1 MRFRRENKEDWKVSY
16 IVIDGEEREA
26 VCPTGAVTIK
36 NETDKAW
43 EILRGDKESTRV
55 VVQIAPAVRVALGE
69 KFGLARG
76 EDAMGKIVAA
86 LKKIGADFVV
96 DAAFAADIVAAKEAE
111 ELAERMKNGGK
122 LPMFSA
128 SCPSWVHYAENRY
141 PDLKEHFS
149 SCRSP
154 MQTLGEGLK
163 KCFEALDDGRETK
176 VIAVVSCAAEKC
188 EEVSEDEIPSVDLVL
203 TTDELSEMFAEE
215 KIRLRI
221 LKNEKA
227 DEPFTA
233 YTGAGIL
240 TGTAGGVTEAIVR
253 ALSEDKSE
261 DAFAKIEY
269 SGIRTRKEFRE
280 AEIQVGELTIK
291 AAVVCGLKAA
301 DDLAEK
307 IVAGES
313 AYDFVEVSVCPDG
326 CVSGGGQITSDEMT
340 EKLRAAGLY
349 YMDKTCALRSPEQNE
364 AAMNFVSPEFATEFA
379 EGFRS
384 RLEKEQAEN
393 IEAVEEDPA
402 EEPTEDATETAE
414 AVEEDP
420 AEESTE
426 EAVETAEAV
435 EEEPAEEPTEEAVET
450 AEAVEEEPAE
460 KPIEDVVETAATV
473 EEEPAEEPTEEAVEA
488 AETVEEESAEE
499 PTEESVETVET
510 VEEEPAEEPTEE
522 AVEAVETVEE
532 DPAEEPTE
540 ETAETTEAV
549 EEEPAEEPTEDV
561 AETAETV
568 EEEPA
573 EEPIEEVIETS
584 NEEITEDSK
593 EISRVEGE
601 IAAADDIT
609 DDIEEE
615 PLEELFEEDASESA
629 LEDGKDEEENVEEIL
644 TEQENSV
651 EESVNAEAE
660 SEKDTLEDIL
670 EEVATTEDTA
680 EETQETEALEEA
692 EVPLAEDSVG
702 QSEKKAEDT
711 EIAVEETTEEITA
724 EESEIVNSSDIDA
737 MESEETSQDIDEEE
751 LNEETKE
758 NSPEPYHRTL
768 SRKERRK
775 LKRMRKFRN

>member
-1 MRFRRENKEDWKVSY
+1 MSY

-43 EILRGDKESTRV
+43 EILRGDRESTRV

-128 SCPSWVHYAENRY
+128 SCPAWVHYAENRY

-163 KCFEALDDGRETK
+163 KCFEALEYGKETK

-269 SGIRTRKEFRE
+269 SGIRSRKEFRE

-301 DDLAEK
+301 DELAEK

-313 AYDFVEVSVCPDG
+313 IYDFVEVSVCPDG

-364 AAMNFVSPEFATEFA
+364 SAMNFASPEFTAEFA

-393 IEAVEEDPA
+393 IEPVEEEPV
-402 EEPTEDATETAE
+402 EEPIEETAE
-414 AVEEDP
+414 AVETVEEVP
-420 AEESTE
+420 AEEPIE
-426 EAVETAEAV
+426 EIAEAVETV
-435 EEEPAEEPTEEAVET
+435 EEEFVEEPTEEATEAVETVEEVPAEEPIEET
-450 AEAVEEEPAE
+450 AEA
-460 KPIEDVVETAATV
+460 
-473 EEEPAEEPTEEAVEA
+473 
-488 AETVEEESAEE
+488 
-499 PTEESVETVET
+499 VET

-522 AVEAVETVEE
+522 
-532 DPAEEPTE
+532 
-540 ETAETTEAV
+540 
-549 EEEPAEEPTEDV
+549 
-561 AETAETV
+561 
-568 EEEPA
+568 
-573 EEPIEEVIETS
+573 VIETS
-584 NEEITEDSK
+584 NEEITDDPK
-593 EISRVEGE
+593 EISRGEGE

-629 LEDGKDEEENVEEIL
+629 SEDGKDEEENVEEIL
-644 TEQENSV
+644 TEQGNSV

-670 EEVATTEDTA
+670 DEVAATEDTA
-680 EETQETEALEEA
+680 EETQETEDPEEA
-692 EVPLAEDSVG
+692 EAPFVEDSVG
-702 QSEKKAEDT
+702 QSEEKAEDT
-711 EIAVEETTEEITA
+711 EIAVEEITEEITA
-724 EESEIVNSSDIDA
+724 EESEIVNSSNTDA
-737 MESEETSQDIDEEE
+737 MEPEETSQDIDEEE

-758 NSPEPYHRTL
+758 NSAGHSPEPYHRTL

>member
-1 MRFRRENKEDWKVSY
+1 MSY

-26 VCPTGAVTIK
+26 VCPTGAMTIK

-128 SCPSWVHYAENRY
+128 SCPAWVHYAENRY

-163 KCFEALDDGRETK
+163 KCFETLDDGRETK

-269 SGIRTRKEFRE
+269 SGIRSRKEFRE

-301 DDLAEK
+301 DELAEK

-313 AYDFVEVSVCPDG
+313 IYDFVEVSVCPDG

-364 AAMNFVSPEFATEFA
+364 AAMNFASPEFTAEFA

-393 IEAVEEDPA
+393 IEPVEEEPV
-402 EEPTEDATETAE
+402 EESIEETAE
-414 AVEEDP
+414 AVE
-420 AEESTE
+420 T
-426 EAVETAEAV
+426 V
-435 EEEPAEEPTEEAVET
+435 EEEPAEEPIEEIAEAVETVEEEFVEEPTEEAVET
-450 AEAVEEEPAE
+450 A
-460 KPIEDVVETAATV
+460 
-473 EEEPAEEPTEEAVEA
+473 
-488 AETVEEESAEE
+488 
-499 PTEESVETVET
+499 ET

-522 AVEAVETVEE
+522 
-532 DPAEEPTE
+532 
-540 ETAETTEAV
+540 
-549 EEEPAEEPTEDV
+549 
-561 AETAETV
+561 
-568 EEEPA
+568 
-573 EEPIEEVIETS
+573 VIETS
-584 NEEITEDSK
+584 NEEITDDPK
-593 EISRVEGE
+593 EISRGEGE

-629 LEDGKDEEENVEEIL
+629 SEDGKDEEENVEEIL
-644 TEQENSV
+644 TEQGNSV
-651 EESVNAEAE
+651 EESVNAESE

-670 EEVATTEDTA
+670 DEVAATEDTA
-680 EETQETEALEEA
+680 EETQETEDPEEA
-692 EVPLAEDSVG
+692 EAPFVEDSVG
-702 QSEKKAEDT
+702 QSEEKAEDT
-711 EIAVEETTEEITA
+711 EIAVEEITEEITA
-724 EESEIVNSSDIDA
+724 EESEIVNSSNTDA
-737 MESEETSQDIDEEE
+737 MEPEETSQDSDEEE

-758 NSPEPYHRTL
+758 NSAGHSPEPYHRTL

>member
-1 MRFRRENKEDWKVSY
+1 MQKTESAKILQFRRENKEDSKVSY

-26 VCPTGAVTIK
+26 VCPTGAMTIK

-96 DAAFAADIVAAKEAE
+96 DAAFAADIVGAKEAE

-128 SCPSWVHYAENRY
+128 SCPAWVHYAENRY

-163 KCFEALDDGRETK
+163 KCFETLDDGRETK

-269 SGIRTRKEFRE
+269 SGIRSRKEFRE

-301 DDLAEK
+301 DELAEK

-313 AYDFVEVSVCPDG
+313 IYDFVEVSVCPDG

-364 AAMNFVSPEFATEFA
+364 AAMNFASPEFTAEFA

-393 IEAVEEDPA
+393 IGPVEEEPV
-402 EEPTEDATETAE
+402 EEPIEETAE
-414 AVEEDP
+414 AVE
-420 AEESTE
+420 T
-426 EAVETAEAV
+426 V
-435 EEEPAEEPTEEAVET
+435 EEEFVEEPTEEAVET
-450 AEAVEEEPAE
+450 A
-460 KPIEDVVETAATV
+460 
-473 EEEPAEEPTEEAVEA
+473 
-488 AETVEEESAEE
+488 
-499 PTEESVETVET
+499 ET

-522 AVEAVETVEE
+522 
-532 DPAEEPTE
+532 
-540 ETAETTEAV
+540 
-549 EEEPAEEPTEDV
+549 
-561 AETAETV
+561 
-568 EEEPA
+568 
-573 EEPIEEVIETS
+573 VIETS
-584 NEEITEDSK
+584 NEEITDDPK
-593 EISRVEGE
+593 EISRGEGE

-629 LEDGKDEEENVEEIL
+629 SEDGKDEEENVEEIL
-644 TEQENSV
+644 TEQGNSV
-651 EESVNAEAE
+651 EESVNAESE

-670 EEVATTEDTA
+670 EEVAATEDTA
-680 EETQETEALEEA
+680 EETQETEDPEEA
-692 EVPLAEDSVG
+692 EAPRAEDSVG
-702 QSEKKAEDT
+702 QSEEKAEDT

-724 EESEIVNSSDIDA
+724 EESEIVNSSDTDA
-737 MESEETSQDIDEEE
+737 MEPEETSQDIDEEE

-758 NSPEPYHRTL
+758 NSAGHSPEPYHRTL

>member
-1 MRFRRENKEDWKVSY
+1 MQKTESAKILQFRRENKEDSKVSY

-26 VCPTGAVTIK
+26 VCPTGAMTIK

-76 EDAMGKIVAA
+76 EDAMEKIVAA

-128 SCPSWVHYAENRY
+128 SCPAWVHYAENRY

-163 KCFEALDDGRETK
+163 KCFETLDDGRETK

-269 SGIRTRKEFRE
+269 SGIRSRKEFRE

-301 DDLAEK
+301 DELAEK

-313 AYDFVEVSVCPDG
+313 IYDFVEVSVCPDG

-364 AAMNFVSPEFATEFA
+364 AAMNFASPEFTAEFA

-393 IEAVEEDPA
+393 IEPVEEEPV
-402 EEPTEDATETAE
+402 EESIEETAE
-414 AVEEDP
+414 AVE
-420 AEESTE
+420 T
-426 EAVETAEAV
+426 V
-435 EEEPAEEPTEEAVET
+435 EEEPAEEPIEEIAEAVETVEEEFVEEPTEEAVET
-450 AEAVEEEPAE
+450 A
-460 KPIEDVVETAATV
+460 
-473 EEEPAEEPTEEAVEA
+473 
-488 AETVEEESAEE
+488 
-499 PTEESVETVET
+499 ET

-522 AVEAVETVEE
+522 
-532 DPAEEPTE
+532 
-540 ETAETTEAV
+540 
-549 EEEPAEEPTEDV
+549 
-561 AETAETV
+561 
-568 EEEPA
+568 
-573 EEPIEEVIETS
+573 VIETS
-584 NEEITEDSK
+584 NEEITDDPK
-593 EISRVEGE
+593 EISRGEGE

-629 LEDGKDEEENVEEIL
+629 SEDGKDEEENVEEIL
-644 TEQENSV
+644 TEQGNSV

-670 EEVATTEDTA
+670 DEVAATEDTA
-680 EETQETEALEEA
+680 EETQETEDPEEA
-692 EVPLAEDSVG
+692 EAPFVEDSVG
-702 QSEKKAEDT
+702 QSEEKAEDT
-711 EIAVEETTEEITA
+711 EIAVEEITEEITA
-724 EESEIVNSSDIDA
+724 EESEIVNSSNTDA
-737 MESEETSQDIDEEE
+737 MEPEETSQDSDEEE

-758 NSPEPYHRTL
+758 NSAGHSPEPYHRTL

>member
-1 MRFRRENKEDWKVSY
+1 MSY

-450 AEAVEEEPAE
+450 AEAVEEEP
-460 KPIEDVVETAATV
+460 V
-473 EEEPAEEPTEEAVEA
+473 
-488 AETVEEESAEE
+488 EE

>member
-1 MRFRRENKEDWKVSY
+1 MRFRRENKEDRKVSY

-128 SCPSWVHYAENRY
+128 SCPAWVHYAENRY

-163 KCFEALDDGRETK
+163 KCFEALEDGKETK

-261 DAFAKIEY
+261 DALAKIEY
-269 SGIRTRKEFRE
+269 SGIRSRKEFRE

-301 DDLAEK
+301 DELAEK

-313 AYDFVEVSVCPDG
+313 IYDFVEVSVCPDG

-364 AAMNFVSPEFATEFA
+364 SAMNFASPEFTAEFA

-393 IEAVEEDPA
+393 IEP
-402 EEPTEDATETAE
+402 
-414 AVEEDP
+414 
-420 AEESTE
+420 
-426 EAVETAEAV
+426 V
-435 EEEPAEEPTEEAVET
+435 EEEPVEEPIEET
-450 AEAVEEEPAE
+450 A
-460 KPIEDVVETAATV
+460 
-473 EEEPAEEPTEEAVEA
+473 
-488 AETVEEESAEE
+488 
-499 PTEESVETVET
+499 
-510 VEEEPAEEPTEE
+510 
-522 AVEAVETVEE
+522 EAVETVEE
-532 DPAEEPTE
+532 VPAEEPIEETAEAVETVEEVPAEEPT
-540 ETAETTEAV
+540 
-549 EEEPAEEPTEDV
+549 
-561 AETAETV
+561 
-568 EEEPA
+568 
-573 EEPIEEVIETS
+573 EEVIETS
-584 NEEITEDSK
+584 NEEITDDPK
-593 EISRVEGE
+593 EISRGEGE

-629 LEDGKDEEENVEEIL
+629 SEDGKDEEENVEEIL
-644 TEQENSV
+644 TEQGNSV

-670 EEVATTEDTA
+670 DEVAATEDTA
-680 EETQETEALEEA
+680 EETQETEDPEEA
-692 EVPLAEDSVG
+692 EAPFVEDSVG
-702 QSEKKAEDT
+702 QSEEKAEDT
-711 EIAVEETTEEITA
+711 EIAVEEITEEITA
-724 EESEIVNSSDIDA
+724 EESEIVNSSNTDA
-737 MESEETSQDIDEEE
+737 MEPEETSQDIDEEE

-758 NSPEPYHRTL
+758 NSAGHSPEPYHRTL

>member
-1 MRFRRENKEDWKVSY
+1 MQKTESAKILQFRRENKEDSKVSY

-128 SCPSWVHYAENRY
+128 SCPAWVHYAENRY

-163 KCFEALDDGRETK
+163 KCFETLDDGRETK

-269 SGIRTRKEFRE
+269 SGIRSRKEFRE

-301 DDLAEK
+301 DELAEK

-313 AYDFVEVSVCPDG
+313 IYDFVEVSVCPDG

-364 AAMNFVSPEFATEFA
+364 AAMNFASPEFTAEFA

-393 IEAVEEDPA
+393 IEPVEEEPV
-402 EEPTEDATETAE
+402 EESIEETAE
-414 AVEEDP
+414 AVE
-420 AEESTE
+420 T
-426 EAVETAEAV
+426 V
-435 EEEPAEEPTEEAVET
+435 EEEFVEEPTEEAVET
-450 AEAVEEEPAE
+450 A
-460 KPIEDVVETAATV
+460 
-473 EEEPAEEPTEEAVEA
+473 
-488 AETVEEESAEE
+488 
-499 PTEESVETVET
+499 ET

-522 AVEAVETVEE
+522 
-532 DPAEEPTE
+532 
-540 ETAETTEAV
+540 
-549 EEEPAEEPTEDV
+549 
-561 AETAETV
+561 
-568 EEEPA
+568 
-573 EEPIEEVIETS
+573 VIETS
-584 NEEITEDSK
+584 NEEITDDPK
-593 EISRVEGE
+593 EISRGEGE

-629 LEDGKDEEENVEEIL
+629 SEDGKDEEENVEEIL
-644 TEQENSV
+644 TEQGNSV

-670 EEVATTEDTA
+670 DEVAATEDTA
-680 EETQETEALEEA
+680 EETQETEDPEEA
-692 EVPLAEDSVG
+692 EAPFVEDSVG
-702 QSEKKAEDT
+702 QSEEKAEDT
-711 EIAVEETTEEITA
+711 EIAVEEITEEITA
-724 EESEIVNSSDIDA
+724 EESEIVNSSNTDA
-737 MESEETSQDIDEEE
+737 MEPEETSQDSDEEE

-758 NSPEPYHRTL
+758 NSAGHSPEPYHRTL

>member
-1 MRFRRENKEDWKVSY
+1 MGNF
-16 IVIDGEEREA
+16 A
-26 VCPTGAVTIK
+26 
-36 NETDKAW
+36 
-43 EILRGDKESTRV
+43 GDKESTRV

-128 SCPSWVHYAENRY
+128 SCPAWVHYAENRY

-163 KCFEALDDGRETK
+163 KCFETLDDGRETK

-269 SGIRTRKEFRE
+269 SGIRSRKEFRE

-301 DDLAEK
+301 DELAEK

-313 AYDFVEVSVCPDG
+313 IYDFVEVSVCPDG

-364 AAMNFVSPEFATEFA
+364 AAMNFASPEFTAEFA

-393 IEAVEEDPA
+393 IGPVEEEPV
-402 EEPTEDATETAE
+402 EEPIEETAE
-414 AVEEDP
+414 AVETVEEVP
-420 AEESTE
+420 AEEPIE
-426 EAVETAEAV
+426 EIAEAVETV
-435 EEEPAEEPTEEAVET
+435 EEEFVEEPTEEAVET
-450 AEAVEEEPAE
+450 A
-460 KPIEDVVETAATV
+460 
-473 EEEPAEEPTEEAVEA
+473 
-488 AETVEEESAEE
+488 
-499 PTEESVETVET
+499 ET

-522 AVEAVETVEE
+522 
-532 DPAEEPTE
+532 
-540 ETAETTEAV
+540 
-549 EEEPAEEPTEDV
+549 
-561 AETAETV
+561 
-568 EEEPA
+568 
-573 EEPIEEVIETS
+573 VIETS
-584 NEEITEDSK
+584 NEEITDDPK
-593 EISRVEGE
+593 EISRGEGE

-629 LEDGKDEEENVEEIL
+629 SEDGKDEEENVEEIL
-644 TEQENSV
+644 TEQGNSV
-651 EESVNAEAE
+651 EESVNAESE

-670 EEVATTEDTA
+670 EEVAATEDTA
-680 EETQETEALEEA
+680 EETQETEDPEEA
-692 EVPLAEDSVG
+692 EAPRAEDSVG
-702 QSEKKAEDT
+702 QSEEKAEDT

-724 EESEIVNSSDIDA
+724 EESEIVNSSDTDA
-737 MESEETSQDIDEEE
+737 MEPEETSQDIDEEE

-758 NSPEPYHRTL
+758 NSAGHSPEPYHRTL

>member
-1 MRFRRENKEDWKVSY
+1 MRFRRENKEDRKVSY

-128 SCPSWVHYAENRY
+128 SCPAWVHYAENRY

-163 KCFEALDDGRETK
+163 KCFEALEDGKETK

-269 SGIRTRKEFRE
+269 SGIRSRKEFRE

-291 AAVVCGLKAA
+291 AAVVCGLTAA
-301 DDLAEK
+301 DELAEK

-313 AYDFVEVSVCPDG
+313 IYDFVEVSVCPDG

-364 AAMNFVSPEFATEFA
+364 SAMNFASPEFTAEFA

-393 IEAVEEDPA
+393 IEP
-402 EEPTEDATETAE
+402 
-414 AVEEDP
+414 
-420 AEESTE
+420 
-426 EAVETAEAV
+426 V
-435 EEEPAEEPTEEAVET
+435 EEEPVEEPIEET
-450 AEAVEEEPAE
+450 A
-460 KPIEDVVETAATV
+460 
-473 EEEPAEEPTEEAVEA
+473 
-488 AETVEEESAEE
+488 
-499 PTEESVETVET
+499 
-510 VEEEPAEEPTEE
+510 
-522 AVEAVETVEE
+522 EAVETVEE
-532 DPAEEPTE
+532 VPAEEPIEETAEAVETVEEVPAEEPT
-540 ETAETTEAV
+540 
-549 EEEPAEEPTEDV
+549 
-561 AETAETV
+561 
-568 EEEPA
+568 
-573 EEPIEEVIETS
+573 EEVIETS
-584 NEEITEDSK
+584 NEEITDDPK
-593 EISRVEGE
+593 EISRGEGE

-629 LEDGKDEEENVEEIL
+629 SEDGKDEEENVEEIL
-644 TEQENSV
+644 TEQGNSV

-670 EEVATTEDTA
+670 DEVAATEDTA
-680 EETQETEALEEA
+680 EETQETEDPEEA
-692 EVPLAEDSVG
+692 EAPFVEDSVG
-702 QSEKKAEDT
+702 QSEEKAEDT
-711 EIAVEETTEEITA
+711 EIAVEEITEEITA
-724 EESEIVNSSDIDA
+724 EESEIVNSSNTDA
-737 MESEETSQDIDEEE
+737 MEPEETSQDIDEEE

-758 NSPEPYHRTL
+758 NSAGHSPEPYHRTL

>member
-1 MRFRRENKEDWKVSY
+1 MQKTESAKILQFRRENKEDSKVSY

-26 VCPTGAVTIK
+26 VCPTGAMTIK

-128 SCPSWVHYAENRY
+128 SCPAWVHYAENRY

-163 KCFEALDDGRETK
+163 KCFETLDDGRETK

-269 SGIRTRKEFRE
+269 SGIRSRKEFRE

-301 DDLAEK
+301 DELAEK

-313 AYDFVEVSVCPDG
+313 IYDFVEVSVCPDG

-364 AAMNFVSPEFATEFA
+364 AAMNFASPEFTAEFA

-393 IEAVEEDPA
+393 IGPVEEEPV
-402 EEPTEDATETAE
+402 EEPIEETAE
-414 AVEEDP
+414 AVETVEEVP
-420 AEESTE
+420 AEEPIE
-426 EAVETAEAV
+426 EIAEAVETV
-435 EEEPAEEPTEEAVET
+435 EEEFVEEPTEEAVET
-450 AEAVEEEPAE
+450 A
-460 KPIEDVVETAATV
+460 
-473 EEEPAEEPTEEAVEA
+473 
-488 AETVEEESAEE
+488 
-499 PTEESVETVET
+499 ET

-522 AVEAVETVEE
+522 
-532 DPAEEPTE
+532 
-540 ETAETTEAV
+540 
-549 EEEPAEEPTEDV
+549 
-561 AETAETV
+561 
-568 EEEPA
+568 
-573 EEPIEEVIETS
+573 VIETS
-584 NEEITEDSK
+584 NEEITDDPK
-593 EISRVEGE
+593 EISRGVGE

-629 LEDGKDEEENVEEIL
+629 SEDGKDEEENVEEIL
-644 TEQENSV
+644 TEQGNSV

-670 EEVATTEDTA
+670 DEVAATEDTA
-680 EETQETEALEEA
+680 EETQETEDPEEA
-692 EVPLAEDSVG
+692 EAPFVEDSVG
-702 QSEKKAEDT
+702 QSEEKAEDT
-711 EIAVEETTEEITA
+711 EIAVEEITEEITA
-724 EESEIVNSSDIDA
+724 EESEIVNSSNTDA
-737 MESEETSQDIDEEE
+737 MEPEETSQDSDEEE

-758 NSPEPYHRTL
+758 NSAGHSPEPYHRTL

>member
-1 MRFRRENKEDWKVSY
+1 MRFRRENKADRKVSY

-128 SCPSWVHYAENRY
+128 SCPAWVHYAENRY

-163 KCFEALDDGRETK
+163 KCFEALEDGKETK

-269 SGIRTRKEFRE
+269 SGIRSRKEFRE

-301 DDLAEK
+301 DELAEK

-313 AYDFVEVSVCPDG
+313 IYDFVEVSVCPDG

-364 AAMNFVSPEFATEFA
+364 SAMNFASPEFTAEFA

-393 IEAVEEDPA
+393 IEP
-402 EEPTEDATETAE
+402 
-414 AVEEDP
+414 
-420 AEESTE
+420 
-426 EAVETAEAV
+426 V
-435 EEEPAEEPTEEAVET
+435 EEEPVEEPIEET
-450 AEAVEEEPAE
+450 A
-460 KPIEDVVETAATV
+460 
-473 EEEPAEEPTEEAVEA
+473 
-488 AETVEEESAEE
+488 
-499 PTEESVETVET
+499 
-510 VEEEPAEEPTEE
+510 
-522 AVEAVETVEE
+522 EAVETVEE
-532 DPAEEPTE
+532 VPAEEPIEETAEAVETVEEVPAEEPT
-540 ETAETTEAV
+540 
-549 EEEPAEEPTEDV
+549 
-561 AETAETV
+561 
-568 EEEPA
+568 
-573 EEPIEEVIETS
+573 EEVIETS
-584 NEEITEDSK
+584 NEEITDDPK
-593 EISRVEGE
+593 EISRGEGE

-629 LEDGKDEEENVEEIL
+629 SEDGKDEEENVEEIL
-644 TEQENSV
+644 TEQGNSV

-670 EEVATTEDTA
+670 DEVAATEDTA
-680 EETQETEALEEA
+680 EETQETEDPEEA
-692 EVPLAEDSVG
+692 EAPFVEDSVG
-702 QSEKKAEDT
+702 QSEEKAEDT
-711 EIAVEETTEEITA
+711 EIAVEEITEEITA
-724 EESEIVNSSDIDA
+724 EESEIVNSSNTDA
-737 MESEETSQDIDEEE
+737 MEPEETSQDIDEEE

-758 NSPEPYHRTL
+758 NSAGHSPEPYHRTL

>member
-1 MRFRRENKEDWKVSY
+1 M
-16 IVIDGEEREA
+16 
-26 VCPTGAVTIK
+26 
-36 NETDKAW
+36 
-43 EILRGDKESTRV
+43 
-55 VVQIAPAVRVALGE
+55 QIAPAVRVALGE

-128 SCPSWVHYAENRY
+128 SCPAWVHYAENRY

-163 KCFEALDDGRETK
+163 KCFETLDDGRETK

-269 SGIRTRKEFRE
+269 SGIRSRKEFRE

-301 DDLAEK
+301 DELAEK

-313 AYDFVEVSVCPDG
+313 IYDFVEVSVCPDG

-364 AAMNFVSPEFATEFA
+364 AAMNFASPEFTAEFA

-393 IEAVEEDPA
+393 IEPVEEEPV
-402 EEPTEDATETAE
+402 EESIEETAE
-414 AVEEDP
+414 AVE
-420 AEESTE
+420 T
-426 EAVETAEAV
+426 V
-435 EEEPAEEPTEEAVET
+435 EEEPAEEPIEEIAEAVETVEEEFVEEPTEEAVET
-450 AEAVEEEPAE
+450 A
-460 KPIEDVVETAATV
+460 
-473 EEEPAEEPTEEAVEA
+473 
-488 AETVEEESAEE
+488 
-499 PTEESVETVET
+499 ET

-522 AVEAVETVEE
+522 
-532 DPAEEPTE
+532 
-540 ETAETTEAV
+540 
-549 EEEPAEEPTEDV
+549 
-561 AETAETV
+561 
-568 EEEPA
+568 
-573 EEPIEEVIETS
+573 VIETS
-584 NEEITEDSK
+584 NEEITDDPK
-593 EISRVEGE
+593 EISRGEGE

-629 LEDGKDEEENVEEIL
+629 SEDGKDEEENVEEIL
-644 TEQENSV
+644 TEQGNSV

-670 EEVATTEDTA
+670 DEVAATEDTA
-680 EETQETEALEEA
+680 EETQETEDPEEA
-692 EVPLAEDSVG
+692 EAPFVEDSVG
-702 QSEKKAEDT
+702 QSEEKAEDT
-711 EIAVEETTEEITA
+711 EIAVEEITEEITA
-724 EESEIVNSSDIDA
+724 EESEIVNSSNTDA
-737 MESEETSQDIDEEE
+737 MEPEETSQDSDEEE

-758 NSPEPYHRTL
+758 NSAGHSPEPYHRTL

>member
-1 MRFRRENKEDWKVSY
+1 MQKTESAKILQFRRENKEDSKVSY

-26 VCPTGAVTIK
+26 VCPTGAMTIK

-128 SCPSWVHYAENRY
+128 SCPAWVHYAENRY

-163 KCFEALDDGRETK
+163 KCFETLDDGRETK

-269 SGIRTRKEFRE
+269 SGIRSRKEFRE

-301 DDLAEK
+301 DELAEK

-313 AYDFVEVSVCPDG
+313 IYDFVEVSVCPDG

-364 AAMNFVSPEFATEFA
+364 AAMNFASPEFTAEFA

-393 IEAVEEDPA
+393 IGPVEEEPV
-402 EEPTEDATETAE
+402 EEPIEETAE
-414 AVEEDP
+414 AVETVEEVP
-420 AEESTE
+420 AEEPIE
-426 EAVETAEAV
+426 EIAEAVETV
-435 EEEPAEEPTEEAVET
+435 EEEFVEEPTEEAVET
-450 AEAVEEEPAE
+450 A
-460 KPIEDVVETAATV
+460 
-473 EEEPAEEPTEEAVEA
+473 
-488 AETVEEESAEE
+488 
-499 PTEESVETVET
+499 ET

-522 AVEAVETVEE
+522 
-532 DPAEEPTE
+532 
-540 ETAETTEAV
+540 
-549 EEEPAEEPTEDV
+549 
-561 AETAETV
+561 
-568 EEEPA
+568 
-573 EEPIEEVIETS
+573 VIETS
-584 NEEITEDSK
+584 NEEITDDPK
-593 EISRVEGE
+593 EISRGEGE

-629 LEDGKDEEENVEEIL
+629 SEDGKDEEENVEEIL
-644 TEQENSV
+644 TEQGNSV
-651 EESVNAEAE
+651 EESVNAESE

-670 EEVATTEDTA
+670 EEVAATEDTA
-680 EETQETEALEEA
+680 EETQETEDPEEA
-692 EVPLAEDSVG
+692 EAPFVEDSVG
-702 QSEKKAEDT
+702 QSEEKAEDT

-724 EESEIVNSSDIDA
+724 EESEIVNSSDTDA
-737 MESEETSQDIDEEE
+737 MEPEETSQDIDEEE

-758 NSPEPYHRTL
+758 NSAGHSPEPYHRTL

>member
-1 MRFRRENKEDWKVSY
+1 MSY

-26 VCPTGAVTIK
+26 VCPTGAMTIK

-128 SCPSWVHYAENRY
+128 SCPAWVHYAENRY

-163 KCFEALDDGRETK
+163 KCFETLDDGRETK

-188 EEVSEDEIPSVDLVL
+188 EEVSEDDIPSVDLVL

-269 SGIRTRKEFRE
+269 SGIRSRKEFRE

-301 DDLAEK
+301 DELAEK

-313 AYDFVEVSVCPDG
+313 IYDFVEVSVCPDG

-364 AAMNFVSPEFATEFA
+364 AAMNFASPEFTAEFA

-393 IEAVEEDPA
+393 IGPVEEEPV
-402 EEPTEDATETAE
+402 EEPIEETAE
-414 AVEEDP
+414 AVETVEEVP
-420 AEESTE
+420 AEEPIE
-426 EAVETAEAV
+426 EIAEAVETV
-435 EEEPAEEPTEEAVET
+435 EEEFVEEPTEEAVET
-450 AEAVEEEPAE
+450 A
-460 KPIEDVVETAATV
+460 
-473 EEEPAEEPTEEAVEA
+473 
-488 AETVEEESAEE
+488 
-499 PTEESVETVET
+499 ET

-522 AVEAVETVEE
+522 
-532 DPAEEPTE
+532 
-540 ETAETTEAV
+540 
-549 EEEPAEEPTEDV
+549 
-561 AETAETV
+561 
-568 EEEPA
+568 
-573 EEPIEEVIETS
+573 VIETS
-584 NEEITEDSK
+584 NEEITDDPK
-593 EISRVEGE
+593 EISRGEGE

-629 LEDGKDEEENVEEIL
+629 SEDGKDEEENVEEIL
-644 TEQENSV
+644 TEQGNSV
-651 EESVNAEAE
+651 EESVNAESE

-670 EEVATTEDTA
+670 EEVAATEDTA
-680 EETQETEALEEA
+680 EETQETEDPEEA
-692 EVPLAEDSVG
+692 EAPRAEDSVG
-702 QSEKKAEDT
+702 QSEEKAEDT

-724 EESEIVNSSDIDA
+724 EESEIVNSSDTDA
-737 MESEETSQDIDEEE
+737 MEPEETSQDIDEEE

-758 NSPEPYHRTL
+758 NSAGHSPEPYHRTL

>member
-1 MRFRRENKEDWKVSY
+1 MSY

-128 SCPSWVHYAENRY
+128 SCPAWVHYAENRY

-163 KCFEALDDGRETK
+163 KCFEALEDGKETK

-269 SGIRTRKEFRE
+269 SGIRSRKEFRE

-301 DDLAEK
+301 DELAEK

-313 AYDFVEVSVCPDG
+313 IYDFVEVSVCPDG

-364 AAMNFVSPEFATEFA
+364 SAMNFASPEFTAEFA

-384 RLEKEQAEN
+384 RLKKEQAEN
-393 IEAVEEDPA
+393 IEP
-402 EEPTEDATETAE
+402 
-414 AVEEDP
+414 
-420 AEESTE
+420 
-426 EAVETAEAV
+426 V
-435 EEEPAEEPTEEAVET
+435 EEEPVEEPIEET
-450 AEAVEEEPAE
+450 A
-460 KPIEDVVETAATV
+460 
-473 EEEPAEEPTEEAVEA
+473 
-488 AETVEEESAEE
+488 
-499 PTEESVETVET
+499 
-510 VEEEPAEEPTEE
+510 
-522 AVEAVETVEE
+522 EAVETVEE
-532 DPAEEPTE
+532 VPAEEPIEETAEAVETVEEVPAEEPT
-540 ETAETTEAV
+540 
-549 EEEPAEEPTEDV
+549 
-561 AETAETV
+561 
-568 EEEPA
+568 
-573 EEPIEEVIETS
+573 EEVIETS
-584 NEEITEDSK
+584 NEEITDDPK
-593 EISRVEGE
+593 EISRGEGE

-629 LEDGKDEEENVEEIL
+629 SEDGKDEEENVEEIL
-644 TEQENSV
+644 TEQGNSV

-670 EEVATTEDTA
+670 DEVAATEDTA
-680 EETQETEALEEA
+680 EETQETEDPEEA
-692 EVPLAEDSVG
+692 EAPFVEDSVG
-702 QSEKKAEDT
+702 QSEEKAEDT
-711 EIAVEETTEEITA
+711 EIAVEEITEEITA
-724 EESEIVNSSDIDA
+724 EESEIVNSSNTDA
-737 MESEETSQDIDEEE
+737 MEPEETSQDIDEEE

-758 NSPEPYHRTL
+758 NSAGHSPEPYHRTL

>member
-1 MRFRRENKEDWKVSY
+1 MRFRRENKEDRKVSY

-43 EILRGDKESTRV
+43 EILRGDRESTRV

-128 SCPSWVHYAENRY
+128 SCPAWVHYAENRY

-163 KCFEALDDGRETK
+163 KCFEALEDGKETK

-269 SGIRTRKEFRE
+269 SGIRSRKEFRE

-301 DDLAEK
+301 DELAEK

-313 AYDFVEVSVCPDG
+313 IYDFVEVSVCPDG

-364 AAMNFVSPEFATEFA
+364 SAMNFASPEFTAEFA

-393 IEAVEEDPA
+393 IEPVEEEPV
-402 EEPTEDATETAE
+402 EEPIEETAE
-414 AVEEDP
+414 AVETVEEVP
-420 AEESTE
+420 AEEPIE
-426 EAVETAEAV
+426 EIAEAVETV
-435 EEEPAEEPTEEAVET
+435 EEEFVEEPTEEAVET
-450 AEAVEEEPAE
+450 A
-460 KPIEDVVETAATV
+460 
-473 EEEPAEEPTEEAVEA
+473 
-488 AETVEEESAEE
+488 
-499 PTEESVETVET
+499 ET

-522 AVEAVETVEE
+522 
-532 DPAEEPTE
+532 
-540 ETAETTEAV
+540 
-549 EEEPAEEPTEDV
+549 
-561 AETAETV
+561 
-568 EEEPA
+568 
-573 EEPIEEVIETS
+573 VIETS
-584 NEEITEDSK
+584 NEEITDDPK
-593 EISRVEGE
+593 EISRGEGE

-629 LEDGKDEEENVEEIL
+629 SEDGKDEEENVEEIL
-644 TEQENSV
+644 TEQGNSV

-670 EEVATTEDTA
+670 DEVAATEDTA
-680 EETQETEALEEA
+680 EETQETEDPEEA
-692 EVPLAEDSVG
+692 PFVEDSVG
-702 QSEKKAEDT
+702 QSEEKAEDT
-711 EIAVEETTEEITA
+711 EIAVEEITEEITA
-724 EESEIVNSSDIDA
+724 EESEIVNSSNTDA
-737 MESEETSQDIDEEE
+737 MEPEETSQDIDEEE

-758 NSPEPYHRTL
+758 NSAGHSPEPYHRTL

>member
-1 MRFRRENKEDWKVSY
+1 MSY

-26 VCPTGAVTIK
+26 VCPTGAMTIK

-128 SCPSWVHYAENRY
+128 SCPAWVHYAENRY

-163 KCFEALDDGRETK
+163 KCFETLDDGRETK

-269 SGIRTRKEFRE
+269 SGIRSRKEFRE

-301 DDLAEK
+301 DELAEK

-313 AYDFVEVSVCPDG
+313 IYDFVEVSVCPDG

-364 AAMNFVSPEFATEFA
+364 AAMNFASPEFTAEFA

-393 IEAVEEDPA
+393 IEPVEEEPV
-402 EEPTEDATETAE
+402 EESIEETAE
-414 AVEEDP
+414 AVE
-420 AEESTE
+420 T
-426 EAVETAEAV
+426 V
-435 EEEPAEEPTEEAVET
+435 EEEPAEEPIEEIAEAVETVEEEFVEEPTEEAVET
-450 AEAVEEEPAE
+450 A
-460 KPIEDVVETAATV
+460 
-473 EEEPAEEPTEEAVEA
+473 
-488 AETVEEESAEE
+488 
-499 PTEESVETVET
+499 ET

-522 AVEAVETVEE
+522 
-532 DPAEEPTE
+532 
-540 ETAETTEAV
+540 
-549 EEEPAEEPTEDV
+549 
-561 AETAETV
+561 
-568 EEEPA
+568 
-573 EEPIEEVIETS
+573 VIETS
-584 NEEITEDSK
+584 NEEITDDPK
-593 EISRVEGE
+593 EISRGEGE

-629 LEDGKDEEENVEEIL
+629 SEDGKDEEENVEEIL
-644 TEQENSV
+644 TEQGNSV

-670 EEVATTEDTA
+670 DEVAATEDTA
-680 EETQETEALEEA
+680 EETQETEDPEEA
-692 EVPLAEDSVG
+692 EAPFVEDSVG
-702 QSEKKAEDT
+702 QSEEKAEDT
-711 EIAVEETTEEITA
+711 EIAVEEITEEITA
-724 EESEIVNSSDIDA
+724 EESEIVNSSNTDA
-737 MESEETSQDIDEEE
+737 MEPEETSQDSDEEE

-758 NSPEPYHRTL
+758 NSAGHSPEPYHRTL

>member
-1 MRFRRENKEDWKVSY
+1 MQKTESAKILQFRRENKEDSKVSY

-26 VCPTGAVTIK
+26 VCPTGAMTIK

-128 SCPSWVHYAENRY
+128 SCPAWVHYAENRY

-163 KCFEALDDGRETK
+163 KCFETLDDGRETK

-269 SGIRTRKEFRE
+269 SGIRSRKEFRE

-301 DDLAEK
+301 DELAEK

-313 AYDFVEVSVCPDG
+313 IYDFVEVSVCPDG

-364 AAMNFVSPEFATEFA
+364 AAMNFASPEFTAEFA

-393 IEAVEEDPA
+393 IGPVEEEPV
-402 EEPTEDATETAE
+402 EEPIEETAE
-414 AVEEDP
+414 AVETVEEVP
-420 AEESTE
+420 AEEPIE
-426 EAVETAEAV
+426 EIAEADETV
-435 EEEPAEEPTEEAVET
+435 EEEFVEEPTEEAVET
-450 AEAVEEEPAE
+450 A
-460 KPIEDVVETAATV
+460 
-473 EEEPAEEPTEEAVEA
+473 
-488 AETVEEESAEE
+488 
-499 PTEESVETVET
+499 ET

-522 AVEAVETVEE
+522 
-532 DPAEEPTE
+532 
-540 ETAETTEAV
+540 
-549 EEEPAEEPTEDV
+549 
-561 AETAETV
+561 
-568 EEEPA
+568 
-573 EEPIEEVIETS
+573 VIETS
-584 NEEITEDSK
+584 NEEITDDPK
-593 EISRVEGE
+593 EISRGEGE

-629 LEDGKDEEENVEEIL
+629 SEDGKDEEENVEEIL
-644 TEQENSV
+644 TEQGNSV
-651 EESVNAEAE
+651 EESVNAESE

-670 EEVATTEDTA
+670 EEVAATEDTA
-680 EETQETEALEEA
+680 EETQETEDPEEA
-692 EVPLAEDSVG
+692 EAPRAEDSVG
-702 QSEKKAEDT
+702 QSEEKAEDT

-724 EESEIVNSSDIDA
+724 EESEIVNSSDTDA
-737 MESEETSQDIDEEE
+737 MEPEETSQDIDEEE

-758 NSPEPYHRTL
+758 NSAGHSPEPYHRTL

>member
-1 MRFRRENKEDWKVSY
+1 MQKTESAKILQFRRENKEDSKVSY

-128 SCPSWVHYAENRY
+128 SCPAWVHYAENRY

-163 KCFEALDDGRETK
+163 KCFETLDDGRETK

-269 SGIRTRKEFRE
+269 SGIRSRKEFRE

-301 DDLAEK
+301 DELAEK

-313 AYDFVEVSVCPDG
+313 IYDFVEVSVCPDG

-364 AAMNFVSPEFATEFA
+364 AAMNFASPEFTAEFA

-393 IEAVEEDPA
+393 IGPVEEEPV
-402 EEPTEDATETAE
+402 EEPIEETAE
-414 AVEEDP
+414 AVETVEEVP
-420 AEESTE
+420 AEEPIE
-426 EAVETAEAV
+426 EIAEAVETV
-435 EEEPAEEPTEEAVET
+435 EEEFVEEPTEEAVET
-450 AEAVEEEPAE
+450 A
-460 KPIEDVVETAATV
+460 
-473 EEEPAEEPTEEAVEA
+473 
-488 AETVEEESAEE
+488 
-499 PTEESVETVET
+499 ET

-522 AVEAVETVEE
+522 
-532 DPAEEPTE
+532 
-540 ETAETTEAV
+540 
-549 EEEPAEEPTEDV
+549 
-561 AETAETV
+561 
-568 EEEPA
+568 
-573 EEPIEEVIETS
+573 VIETS
-584 NEEITEDSK
+584 NEEITDDPK
-593 EISRVEGE
+593 EISRGEGE

-629 LEDGKDEEENVEEIL
+629 SEDGKDEEENVEEIL
-644 TEQENSV
+644 TEQGNSV
-651 EESVNAEAE
+651 EESVNAESE

-670 EEVATTEDTA
+670 DEVAATEDTA
-680 EETQETEALEEA
+680 EETQETEDPEEA
-692 EVPLAEDSVG
+692 EAPRAEDSVG
-702 QSEKKAEDT
+702 QSEEKAEDT

-724 EESEIVNSSDIDA
+724 EESEIVNSSDTDA
-737 MESEETSQDIDEEE
+737 MEPEETSQDIDEEE

-758 NSPEPYHRTL
+758 NSAGHSPEPYHRTL

>member
-1 MRFRRENKEDWKVSY
+1 MQKTESAKILQFRRENKEDSKVSY

-26 VCPTGAVTIK
+26 VCPTGAMTIK

-96 DAAFAADIVAAKEAE
+96 DAAFAADIVGAKEAE

-128 SCPSWVHYAENRY
+128 SCPAWVHYAENRY

-163 KCFEALDDGRETK
+163 KCFETLDDGRETK

-269 SGIRTRKEFRE
+269 SGIRSRKEFRE

-301 DDLAEK
+301 DELAEK

-313 AYDFVEVSVCPDG
+313 IYDFVEVSVCPDG

-364 AAMNFVSPEFATEFA
+364 AAMNFASPEFTAEFA

-393 IEAVEEDPA
+393 IGPVEEEPV
-402 EEPTEDATETAE
+402 EEPIEETAE
-414 AVEEDP
+414 AVETVEEVP
-420 AEESTE
+420 AEEPIE
-426 EAVETAEAV
+426 EIAEAVETV
-435 EEEPAEEPTEEAVET
+435 EEEFVEEPTEEAVET
-450 AEAVEEEPAE
+450 A
-460 KPIEDVVETAATV
+460 
-473 EEEPAEEPTEEAVEA
+473 
-488 AETVEEESAEE
+488 
-499 PTEESVETVET
+499 ET

-522 AVEAVETVEE
+522 
-532 DPAEEPTE
+532 
-540 ETAETTEAV
+540 
-549 EEEPAEEPTEDV
+549 
-561 AETAETV
+561 
-568 EEEPA
+568 
-573 EEPIEEVIETS
+573 VIETS
-584 NEEITEDSK
+584 NEEITDDPK
-593 EISRVEGE
+593 EISRGEGE

-629 LEDGKDEEENVEEIL
+629 SEDGKDEEENVEEIL
-644 TEQENSV
+644 TEQGNSV
-651 EESVNAEAE
+651 EESVNAESE

-670 EEVATTEDTA
+670 EEVAATEDTA
-680 EETQETEALEEA
+680 EETQETEDPEEA
-692 EVPLAEDSVG
+692 EAPRAEDSVG
-702 QSEKKAEDT
+702 QSEEKAEDT

-724 EESEIVNSSDIDA
+724 EESEIVNSSDTDA
-737 MESEETSQDIDEEE
+737 MEPEETSQDIDEEE

-758 NSPEPYHRTL
+758 NSAGHSPEPYHRTL

>member
-1 MRFRRENKEDWKVSY
+1 MQKTESAKILQFRRENKEDSKVSY

-26 VCPTGAVTIK
+26 VCPTGAMTIK

-128 SCPSWVHYAENRY
+128 SCPAWVHYAENRY

-163 KCFEALDDGRETK
+163 KCFETLDDGRETK

-269 SGIRTRKEFRE
+269 SGIRSRKEFRE

-301 DDLAEK
+301 DELAEK

-313 AYDFVEVSVCPDG
+313 IYDFVEVSVCPDG

-364 AAMNFVSPEFATEFA
+364 AAMNFASPEFTAEFA

-393 IEAVEEDPA
+393 IGPVEEEPV
-402 EEPTEDATETAE
+402 EEPIEETAE
-414 AVEEDP
+414 AVETVEEVP
-420 AEESTE
+420 AEEPIE
-426 EAVETAEAV
+426 EIAEAVETV
-435 EEEPAEEPTEEAVET
+435 EEEFVEEPTEEAVET
-450 AEAVEEEPAE
+450 A
-460 KPIEDVVETAATV
+460 
-473 EEEPAEEPTEEAVEA
+473 
-488 AETVEEESAEE
+488 
-499 PTEESVETVET
+499 ET

-522 AVEAVETVEE
+522 
-532 DPAEEPTE
+532 
-540 ETAETTEAV
+540 
-549 EEEPAEEPTEDV
+549 
-561 AETAETV
+561 
-568 EEEPA
+568 
-573 EEPIEEVIETS
+573 VIETS
-584 NEEITEDSK
+584 NEEITDDPK
-593 EISRVEGE
+593 EISRGVGE

-629 LEDGKDEEENVEEIL
+629 SEDGKDEEENVEEIL
-644 TEQENSV
+644 TEQGNSV

-670 EEVATTEDTA
+670 DEVAATEDTA
-680 EETQETEALEEA
+680 EETQETEDPEEA
-692 EVPLAEDSVG
+692 EAPFVEDSVG
-702 QSEKKAEDT
+702 QSEEKAEDT
-711 EIAVEETTEEITA
+711 EIAVEEITEEITA
-724 EESEIVNSSDIDA
+724 EESEIVNSSNTDA
-737 MESEETSQDIDEEE
+737 MEPEETSQDSDEEE

-758 NSPEPYHRTL
+758 NSAGHSPEPYHRTL
-768 SRKERRK
+768 SRKELRK

>member
-1 MRFRRENKEDWKVSY
+1 MSY

-128 SCPSWVHYAENRY
+128 SCPAWVHYAENRY

-163 KCFEALDDGRETK
+163 KCFEALEDGKETK

-269 SGIRTRKEFRE
+269 SGIRSRKEFRE

-301 DDLAEK
+301 DELAEK

-313 AYDFVEVSVCPDG
+313 IYDFVEVSVCPDG

-364 AAMNFVSPEFATEFA
+364 SAMNFASPEFTAEFA

-393 IEAVEEDPA
+393 IEP
-402 EEPTEDATETAE
+402 
-414 AVEEDP
+414 
-420 AEESTE
+420 
-426 EAVETAEAV
+426 V
-435 EEEPAEEPTEEAVET
+435 EEEPVEEPIEET
-450 AEAVEEEPAE
+450 A
-460 KPIEDVVETAATV
+460 
-473 EEEPAEEPTEEAVEA
+473 
-488 AETVEEESAEE
+488 
-499 PTEESVETVET
+499 
-510 VEEEPAEEPTEE
+510 
-522 AVEAVETVEE
+522 EAVETVEE
-532 DPAEEPTE
+532 
-540 ETAETTEAV
+540 V
-549 EEEPAEEPTEDV
+549 
-561 AETAETV
+561 
-568 EEEPA
+568 PA
-573 EEPIEEVIETS
+573 EEPIEETAEAVETVEEVPAEDPTEEVIETS
-584 NEEITEDSK
+584 NEEITDDPK
-593 EISRVEGE
+593 EISRGEGE

-629 LEDGKDEEENVEEIL
+629 SEDGKDEEENVEEIL
-644 TEQENSV
+644 TEQGNSV

-670 EEVATTEDTA
+670 DEVAATEDTA
-680 EETQETEALEEA
+680 EETQETEDPEEA
-692 EVPLAEDSVG
+692 EAPFVEDSVG
-702 QSEKKAEDT
+702 QSEEKAEDT
-711 EIAVEETTEEITA
+711 EIAVEEITEEITA
-724 EESEIVNSSDIDA
+724 EESEIVNSSNTDA
-737 MESEETSQDIDEEE
+737 MEPEETSQDIDEEE

-758 NSPEPYHRTL
+758 NSAGHSPEPYHRTL

>member
-1 MRFRRENKEDWKVSY
+1 MSY

-26 VCPTGAVTIK
+26 VCPTGAMTIK

-76 EDAMGKIVAA
+76 EDAMEKIVAA

-128 SCPSWVHYAENRY
+128 SCPAWVHYAENRY

-163 KCFEALDDGRETK
+163 KCFETLDDGRETK

-269 SGIRTRKEFRE
+269 SGIRSRKEFRE

-301 DDLAEK
+301 DELAEK

-313 AYDFVEVSVCPDG
+313 IYDFVEVSVCPDG

-364 AAMNFVSPEFATEFA
+364 AAMNFASPEFTAEFA

-393 IEAVEEDPA
+393 IEPVEEEPV
-402 EEPTEDATETAE
+402 EESIEETAE
-414 AVEEDP
+414 AVETVEEEP
-420 AEESTE
+420 AEEPIEEIAEAVETVEEEFVEEPTE
-426 EAVETAEAV
+426 EATEAVETVEEEPAEEPIEETAEAV
-435 EEEPAEEPTEEAVET
+435 ETVEEEFVEEPTEEAVET
-450 AEAVEEEPAE
+450 A
-460 KPIEDVVETAATV
+460 
-473 EEEPAEEPTEEAVEA
+473 
-488 AETVEEESAEE
+488 
-499 PTEESVETVET
+499 ET

-522 AVEAVETVEE
+522 
-532 DPAEEPTE
+532 
-540 ETAETTEAV
+540 
-549 EEEPAEEPTEDV
+549 
-561 AETAETV
+561 
-568 EEEPA
+568 
-573 EEPIEEVIETS
+573 VIETS
-584 NEEITEDSK
+584 NEEITDDPK
-593 EISRVEGE
+593 EISRGEGE

-629 LEDGKDEEENVEEIL
+629 SEDGKDEEENVEEIL
-644 TEQENSV
+644 TEQGNSV

-670 EEVATTEDTA
+670 DEVAATEDTA
-680 EETQETEALEEA
+680 EETQETEDPEEA
-692 EVPLAEDSVG
+692 EAPFVEDSVG
-702 QSEKKAEDT
+702 QSEEKAEDT
-711 EIAVEETTEEITA
+711 EIAVEEITEEITA
-724 EESEIVNSSDIDA
+724 EESEIVNSSNTDA
-737 MESEETSQDIDEEE
+737 MEPEETSQDSDEEE

-758 NSPEPYHRTL
+758 NSAGHSPEPYHRTL

>member
-1 MRFRRENKEDWKVSY
+1 MQKTESAKILQFRRENKEDSKVSY

-26 VCPTGAVTIK
+26 VCPTGAMTIK

-128 SCPSWVHYAENRY
+128 SCPAWVHYAENRY

-163 KCFEALDDGRETK
+163 KCFETLDDGRETK

-269 SGIRTRKEFRE
+269 SGIRSRKEFRE

-301 DDLAEK
+301 DELAEK

-313 AYDFVEVSVCPDG
+313 IYDFVEVSVCPDG

-364 AAMNFVSPEFATEFA
+364 AAMNFASPEFTAEFA

-393 IEAVEEDPA
+393 IEPVEEEPV
-402 EEPTEDATETAE
+402 EESIEETAE
-414 AVEEDP
+414 AVE
-420 AEESTE
+420 T
-426 EAVETAEAV
+426 V
-435 EEEPAEEPTEEAVET
+435 EEEPAEEPIEEIAEAVETVEEEFVEEPTEEAVET
-450 AEAVEEEPAE
+450 A
-460 KPIEDVVETAATV
+460 
-473 EEEPAEEPTEEAVEA
+473 
-488 AETVEEESAEE
+488 
-499 PTEESVETVET
+499 ET

-522 AVEAVETVEE
+522 
-532 DPAEEPTE
+532 
-540 ETAETTEAV
+540 
-549 EEEPAEEPTEDV
+549 
-561 AETAETV
+561 
-568 EEEPA
+568 
-573 EEPIEEVIETS
+573 VIETS
-584 NEEITEDSK
+584 NEEITDDPK
-593 EISRVEGE
+593 EISRGEGE

-629 LEDGKDEEENVEEIL
+629 SEDGKDEEENVEEIL
-644 TEQENSV
+644 TEQGNSV

-670 EEVATTEDTA
+670 DEVAATEDTA
-680 EETQETEALEEA
+680 EETQETEDPEEA
-692 EVPLAEDSVG
+692 EAPFVEDSVG
-702 QSEKKAEDT
+702 QSEEKAEDT
-711 EIAVEETTEEITA
+711 EIAVEEITEEITA
-724 EESEIVNSSDIDA
+724 EESEIVNSSNTDA
-737 MESEETSQDIDEEE
+737 MEPEETSQDSDEEE

-758 NSPEPYHRTL
+758 NSAGHSPEPYHRTL

>member
-1 MRFRRENKEDWKVSY
+1 MSY

-128 SCPSWVHYAENRY
+128 SCPAWVHYAENRY

-163 KCFEALDDGRETK
+163 KCFETLDDGRETK

-269 SGIRTRKEFRE
+269 SGIRSRKEFRE

-301 DDLAEK
+301 DELAEK

-313 AYDFVEVSVCPDG
+313 IYDFVEVSVCPDG

-364 AAMNFVSPEFATEFA
+364 AAMNFASPEFTAEFA

-393 IEAVEEDPA
+393 IEPVEEEPV
-402 EEPTEDATETAE
+402 EESIEETAE
-414 AVEEDP
+414 AVE
-420 AEESTE
+420 T
-426 EAVETAEAV
+426 V
-435 EEEPAEEPTEEAVET
+435 EEEFVEEPTEEAVET
-450 AEAVEEEPAE
+450 A
-460 KPIEDVVETAATV
+460 
-473 EEEPAEEPTEEAVEA
+473 
-488 AETVEEESAEE
+488 
-499 PTEESVETVET
+499 ET

-522 AVEAVETVEE
+522 
-532 DPAEEPTE
+532 
-540 ETAETTEAV
+540 
-549 EEEPAEEPTEDV
+549 
-561 AETAETV
+561 
-568 EEEPA
+568 
-573 EEPIEEVIETS
+573 VIETS
-584 NEEITEDSK
+584 NEEITDDPK
-593 EISRVEGE
+593 EISRGEGE

-629 LEDGKDEEENVEEIL
+629 SEDGKDEEENVEEIL
-644 TEQENSV
+644 TEQGNSV

-670 EEVATTEDTA
+670 DEVAATEDTA
-680 EETQETEALEEA
+680 EETQETEDPEEA
-692 EVPLAEDSVG
+692 EAPFVEDSVG
-702 QSEKKAEDT
+702 QSEEKAEDT
-711 EIAVEETTEEITA
+711 EIAVEEITEEITA
-724 EESEIVNSSDIDA
+724 EESEIVNSSNTDA
-737 MESEETSQDIDEEE
+737 MEPEETSQDSDEEE

-758 NSPEPYHRTL
+758 NSAGHSPEPYHRTL

>member
-1 MRFRRENKEDWKVSY
+1 MSY

-55 VVQIAPAVRVALGE
+55 VVQIAPAVRVTLGE

-96 DAAFAADIVAAKEAE
+96 DAAFAADIVAAREAE

-128 SCPSWVHYAENRY
+128 ACPAWVHYAENRY

-163 KCFEALDDGRETK
+163 KCFEALEDGKETK

-269 SGIRTRKEFRE
+269 SGIRSRKEFRE

-291 AAVVCGLKAA
+291 TAVVCGLKAA
-301 DDLAEK
+301 DELAEK

-313 AYDFVEVSVCPDG
+313 IYDFVEVSVCPDG

-364 AAMNFVSPEFATEFA
+364 AAMNFASPEFTAEFA

-393 IEAVEEDPA
+393 IEPVEEEPV
-402 EEPTEDATETAE
+402 EEPIEETAE
-414 AVEEDP
+414 AVE
-420 AEESTE
+420 T
-426 EAVETAEAV
+426 V
-435 EEEPAEEPTEEAVET
+435 EEVPAEEPIEEI
-450 AEAVEEEPAE
+450 AEA
-460 KPIEDVVETAATV
+460 
-473 EEEPAEEPTEEAVEA
+473 
-488 AETVEEESAEE
+488 
-499 PTEESVETVET
+499 VET

-522 AVEAVETVEE
+522 
-532 DPAEEPTE
+532 
-540 ETAETTEAV
+540 
-549 EEEPAEEPTEDV
+549 
-561 AETAETV
+561 
-568 EEEPA
+568 
-573 EEPIEEVIETS
+573 VIETS
-584 NEEITEDSK
+584 NEEITDDPK
-593 EISRVEGE
+593 EISRGEGE

-629 LEDGKDEEENVEEIL
+629 SEDGKDEEENVEEIL
-644 TEQENSV
+644 TEQGNSV
-651 EESVNAEAE
+651 EESVNAESE

-670 EEVATTEDTA
+670 EEVAATEDTA
-680 EETQETEALEEA
+680 EETQETEDPEEA
-692 EVPLAEDSVG
+692 EAPFVEDSVG
-702 QSEKKAEDT
+702 QSEEKAEDT

-724 EESEIVNSSDIDA
+724 EESEIVNSSDTDA
-737 MESEETSQDIDEEE
+737 MEPEETSQDIDEEE

-758 NSPEPYHRTL
+758 NSAGHSPEPYHRTL

>member
-1 MRFRRENKEDWKVSY
+1 M
-16 IVIDGEEREA
+16 
-26 VCPTGAVTIK
+26 
-36 NETDKAW
+36 
-43 EILRGDKESTRV
+43 
-55 VVQIAPAVRVALGE
+55 
-69 KFGLARG
+69 
-76 EDAMGKIVAA
+76 
-86 LKKIGADFVV
+86 
-96 DAAFAADIVAAKEAE
+96 
-111 ELAERMKNGGK
+111 
-122 LPMFSA
+122 
-128 SCPSWVHYAENRY
+128 
-141 PDLKEHFS
+141 
-149 SCRSP
+149 
-154 MQTLGEGLK
+154 
-163 KCFEALDDGRETK
+163 DDGRETK

-269 SGIRTRKEFRE
+269 SGIRSRKEFRE

-301 DDLAEK
+301 DELAEK

-313 AYDFVEVSVCPDG
+313 IYDFVEVSVCPDG

-364 AAMNFVSPEFATEFA
+364 AAMNFASPEFTAEFA

-393 IEAVEEDPA
+393 IGPVEEEPV
-402 EEPTEDATETAE
+402 EEPIEETAE
-414 AVEEDP
+414 AVETVEEVP
-420 AEESTE
+420 AEEPIE
-426 EAVETAEAV
+426 EIAEAVETV
-435 EEEPAEEPTEEAVET
+435 EEEFVEEPTEEAVET
-450 AEAVEEEPAE
+450 A
-460 KPIEDVVETAATV
+460 
-473 EEEPAEEPTEEAVEA
+473 
-488 AETVEEESAEE
+488 
-499 PTEESVETVET
+499 ET

-522 AVEAVETVEE
+522 
-532 DPAEEPTE
+532 
-540 ETAETTEAV
+540 
-549 EEEPAEEPTEDV
+549 
-561 AETAETV
+561 
-568 EEEPA
+568 
-573 EEPIEEVIETS
+573 VIETS
-584 NEEITEDSK
+584 NEEITDDPK
-593 EISRVEGE
+593 EISRGEGE

-629 LEDGKDEEENVEEIL
+629 SEDGKDEEENVEEIL
-644 TEQENSV
+644 TEQGNSV
-651 EESVNAEAE
+651 EESVNAESE

-670 EEVATTEDTA
+670 EEVAATEDTA
-680 EETQETEALEEA
+680 EETQETEDPEEA
-692 EVPLAEDSVG
+692 EAPRAEDSVG
-702 QSEKKAEDT
+702 QSEEKAEDT

-724 EESEIVNSSDIDA
+724 EESEIVNSSDTDA
-737 MESEETSQDIDEEE
+737 MEPEETSQDIDEEE

-758 NSPEPYHRTL
+758 NSAGHSPEPYHRTL

>member
-1 MRFRRENKEDWKVSY
+1 MRFRRENKEDRKVSY

-43 EILRGDKESTRV
+43 EILRGDRESTRV

-128 SCPSWVHYAENRY
+128 SCPAWVHYAENRY
-141 PDLKEHFS
+141 PDLKAHFS

-154 MQTLGEGLK
+154 MQTLGEGVK
-163 KCFEALDDGRETK
+163 KCFEALEDGKETK

-240 TGTAGGVTEAIVR
+240 TGTAGGVTETIVR

-269 SGIRTRKEFRE
+269 SGLRSRKEFRE

-291 AAVVCGLKAA
+291 AAVVCGLKAV
-301 DDLAEK
+301 DELAEK

-313 AYDFVEVSVCPDG
+313 IYDFVEVSVCPDG

-364 AAMNFVSPEFATEFA
+364 AAMNFASPEFTAEFA

-393 IEAVEEDPA
+393 IEP
-402 EEPTEDATETAE
+402 
-414 AVEEDP
+414 
-420 AEESTE
+420 
-426 EAVETAEAV
+426 
-435 EEEPAEEPTEEAVET
+435 
-450 AEAVEEEPAE
+450 
-460 KPIEDVVETAATV
+460 
-473 EEEPAEEPTEEAVEA
+473 
-488 AETVEEESAEE
+488 VEEESAEE
-499 PTEESVETVET
+499 PTEEGVETAEPVEEEPVEEPTEEAIETVET

-522 AVEAVETVEE
+522 
-532 DPAEEPTE
+532 
-540 ETAETTEAV
+540 
-549 EEEPAEEPTEDV
+549 
-561 AETAETV
+561 
-568 EEEPA
+568 
-573 EEPIEEVIETS
+573 VIETS
-584 NEEITEDSK
+584 NEEITDDPK
-593 EISRVEGE
+593 EISRGEGE

-615 PLEELFEEDASESA
+615 PLEELFEEDTSESVSG
-629 LEDGKDEEENVEEIL
+629 DGKDEEENVEEIL

-670 EEVATTEDTA
+670 DEVAATEDTA
-680 EETQETEALEEA
+680 EETQETEDPEEA
-692 EVPLAEDSVG
+692 EAPFAEDSVG
-702 QSEKKAEDT
+702 QSEEKAEDT
-711 EIAVEETTEEITA
+711 EIAVEEITEEITA
-724 EESEIVNSSDIDA
+724 EESEIVNSSDTEA
-737 MESEETSQDIDEEE
+737 MEPEETSQDIDEEK

-758 NSPEPYHRTL
+758 NSAGHSPEPYHRTL

>member
-1 MRFRRENKEDWKVSY
+1 MQKTESAKILQFRRENKEDSKVSY

-26 VCPTGAVTIK
+26 VCPTGAMTIK

-76 EDAMGKIVAA
+76 EDAMEKIVAA

-128 SCPSWVHYAENRY
+128 SCPAWVHYAENRY

-163 KCFEALDDGRETK
+163 KCFETLDDGRETK

-269 SGIRTRKEFRE
+269 SGIRSRKEFRE

-301 DDLAEK
+301 DELAEK

-313 AYDFVEVSVCPDG
+313 IYDFVEVSVCPDG

-364 AAMNFVSPEFATEFA
+364 AAMNFASPEFTAEFA

-393 IEAVEEDPA
+393 IEPVEEEPV
-402 EEPTEDATETAE
+402 EESIEETAE
-414 AVEEDP
+414 AVE
-420 AEESTE
+420 T
-426 EAVETAEAV
+426 V
-435 EEEPAEEPTEEAVET
+435 EEEPAEEPIEEIAEAVETVEEEFVEEPTEEAVET
-450 AEAVEEEPAE
+450 A
-460 KPIEDVVETAATV
+460 
-473 EEEPAEEPTEEAVEA
+473 
-488 AETVEEESAEE
+488 
-499 PTEESVETVET
+499 ET

-522 AVEAVETVEE
+522 
-532 DPAEEPTE
+532 
-540 ETAETTEAV
+540 
-549 EEEPAEEPTEDV
+549 
-561 AETAETV
+561 
-568 EEEPA
+568 
-573 EEPIEEVIETS
+573 VIETS
-584 NEEITEDSK
+584 NEEITDDPK
-593 EISRVEGE
+593 EISRGEGE

-629 LEDGKDEEENVEEIL
+629 SEDGKDEEENVEEIL
-644 TEQENSV
+644 TEQGNSV

-670 EEVATTEDTA
+670 DEVAATEDTA
-680 EETQETEALEEA
+680 EETQETEDPEEA
-692 EVPLAEDSVG
+692 EAPFVEDSVG
-702 QSEKKAEDT
+702 QSEEKAEDT
-711 EIAVEETTEEITA
+711 EIAVEEITEEITA
-724 EESEIVNSSDIDA
+724 EESEIVNSSNTDA
-737 MESEETSQDIDEEE
+737 MEPEETSQDIDEEE

-758 NSPEPYHRTL
+758 NSAGHSPEPYHRTL